1 MSSPPPNDPKSS
13 SGKELSNALLWTVLA
28 AAVAVFL
35 FVYSGKV
42 DAEKKNFYLIAG
54 GIAAVVAAINGYSA
68 WTLYNKSKPTAPK

>member
-1 MSSPPPNDPKSS
+1 MSSPPPNDPKNN
-13 SGKELSNALLWTVLA
+13 SGKELTNSLFWTVLA
-28 AAVAVFL
+28 VAVAVFW

-68 WTLYNKSKPTAPK
+68 WTLYNKSKPPASK